1 MYLEGKINSNLE
13 VYMDEISL
21 HIMTR
26 KLCHQLYM
34 SWENDPSI
42 YMDMSLFTA
51 YKYDENTVNTYFETK
66 QNPSRILFA
75 IMKNEKPIGE
85 LQLKDIN
92 QTNRECTLSIHL
104 QNDTVKGKGY
114 GTRAEQL
121 AIQYAFEVLN
131 MVAVN
136 ADTIIKNTRS
146 QHVLEKVGFKLIR
159 EEYGFKYYRF
169 ER

>member
-1 MYLEGKINSNLE
+1 
-13 VYMDEISL
+13 
-21 HIMTR
+21 
-26 KLCHQLYM
+26 
-34 SWENDPSI
+34 
-42 YMDMSLFTA
+42 MSLFTA
-51 YKYDENTVNTYFETK
+51 YKYDENAVNKYFETK

-75 IMKNEKPIGE
+75 IMKSGKPIGE

-92 QTNRECTLSIHL
+92 QTSRECTLSIHL

-136 ADTIIKNTRS
+136 ADTIIKILVVNTCLKKLDLS
-146 QHVLEKVGFKLIR
+146 LSEKNTVSNIID
-159 EEYGFKYYRF
+159 
-169 ER
+169 

>member
-1 MYLEGKINSNLE
+1 MNS
-13 VYMDEISL
+13 VTL
-21 HIMTR
+21 HIMT
-26 KLCHQLYM
+26 KELCHQLYLD
-34 SWENDPSI
+34 WENDSSI
-42 YMDMSLFTA
+42 YMDMNLFAA
-51 YKYDENTVNTYFETK
+51 YKYDENLVNKYFETK

-75 IMKNEKPIGE
+75 IMKDEKPIGE

-92 QTNRECTLSIHL
+92 RTSRECTLSIHL

-131 MVAVN
+131 MVAIN
-136 ADTIIKNTRS
+136 ADTIVKNTRS
-146 QHVLEKVGFKLIR
+146 QHVLEKVGFRFIKK
-159 EEYGFKYYRF
+159 ENGFMYYRY